1 MDSRPVLL
9 IRGLGNDRDERA
21 LAIRGI
27 ATVSESFTEIT
38 AGSRE
43 DALQLLEMA
52 RGVGEWVIITSRNGI
67 DFWGSLVGPQ
77 LLATTFRENPRLKFA
92 AIGLGTAEAL
102 NSLGV
107 GEVVTPVERS
117 SQGLLNL
124 LTSYPPSLAI
134 IPTGNLAGRVLP
146 DGLSSL
152 GWTIHSGLVYNNA
165 PVAKVPAAVDQIEDG
180 KFSAV
185 LLRSPSA
192 ARALAHFLPG
202 TKVPLICGDESTAQ
216 AAQQLSL
223 NVAAVSDDP
232 SPERVAEL
240 VARTLEE

>member
-38 AGSRE
+38 PGNSE
-43 DALQLLEMA
+43 DALQLLEIA
-52 RGVGEWVIITSRNGI
+52 KGVGEWVIITSRNGI
-67 DFWGSLVGPQ
+67 DFWGSLVGPK
-77 LLATTFRENPRLKFA
+77 LLATTFSENPRLKFA
-92 AIGLGTAEAL
+92 AIGLGTAAL

-107 GEVVTPVERS
+107 AEVITPVERS
-117 SQGLLNL
+117 SQGLLDL
-124 LTSYPPSLAI
+124 LTSYRPSLAI

-146 DGLSSL
+146 DGLSNL

-165 PVAKVPAAVDQIEDG
+165 PVTKVPAAVDQIEDG
-180 KFSAV
+180 EFSAL

-192 ARALAHFLPG
+192 ARALAHFLPE

-216 AAQQLSL
+216 AARKVSL
-223 NVAAVSDDP
+223 NVTAVSDDP

>member
-38 AGSRE
+38 PGNSE
-43 DALQLLEMA
+43 DALQLLEIA
-52 RGVGEWVIITSRNGI
+52 KGVGEWVIITSRNGI
-67 DFWGSLVGPQ
+67 DFWGSLVGPK
-77 LLATTFRENPRLKFA
+77 LLATTFSENPRLKFA

-107 GEVVTPVERS
+107 AEVITPVERS
-117 SQGLLNL
+117 SQGLLDR
-124 LTSYPPSLAI
+124 PSLAI

-146 DGLSSL
+146 DGLSNL

-165 PVAKVPAAVDQIEDG
+165 PVTKVPAAVDQIEDG
-180 KFSAV
+180 EFSAL

-192 ARALAHFLPG
+192 ARALAHFLPE

-216 AAQQLSL
+216 AARKVSL
-223 NVAAVSDDP
+223 NVTAVSDDP

>member
-1 MDSRPVLL
+1 MESRPVLL

-21 LAIRGI
+21 LASHGI

-43 DALQLLEMA
+43 DALQLLEIA
-52 RGVGEWVIITSRNGI
+52 KGAGGWVIATSRNGI

-77 LLATTFRENPRLKFA
+77 LLARSFRENPALKFA
-92 AIGLGTAEAL
+92 GIGLGTAEAL

-107 GEVVTPVERS
+107 AEVLTPPEKS

-124 LTSYPPSLAI
+124 LSSYPPSIAI
-134 IPTGNLAGRVLP
+134 IPIGNLAGRILP
-146 DGLSSL
+146 DGLSKL
-152 GWTIHSGLVYNNA
+152 GWTIHSEVVYINA
-165 PVAKVPAAVDQIEDG
+165 TVTTVPKAVQRLESG
-180 KFSAV
+180 EFSAL

-192 ARALAHFLPG
+192 ARALAHFLPD

-216 AAQQLSL
+216 AARRLSL
-223 NVAAVSDDP
+223 SVVAVSDDP
-232 SPERVAEL
+232 GPEKVADL
-240 VARTLEE
+240 VARTLKE